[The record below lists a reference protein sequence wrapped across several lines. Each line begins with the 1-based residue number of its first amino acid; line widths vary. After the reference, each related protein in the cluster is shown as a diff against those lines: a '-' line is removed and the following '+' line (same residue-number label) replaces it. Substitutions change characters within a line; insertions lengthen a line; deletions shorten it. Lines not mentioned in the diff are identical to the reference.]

1 MIDQAR
7 IRVLSVDDHPF
18 LRSGIS
24 TIINDQPDMLV
35 VAEAANGHDAIQ
47 QFRMHRPDVTLMDLK
62 LPDLS
67 GIDTMIAIRLEFP
80 DARIV
85 MLTTYEG
92 DIDMQRAVTAG
103 ARGYMLKTMGPADLL
118 TVIRQVHAGKMHVP
132 AVVATCLAEHLGDED
147 LSKRET
153 EVLQH
158 LAGGNRNRDI
168 AARLF
173 ISEETVKNHVKHIM
187 EKLGATDRTQAV
199 AIAVRRGFIQL

>member
-92 DIDMQRAVTAG
+92 DIDMQRAFTAG
-103 ARGYMLKTMGPADLL
+103 GRGFMLETIGPAGLL
-118 TVIRQVHAGKMHVP
+118 TVICPGYPRGKQAP
-132 AVVATCLAEHLGDED
+132 AVLATT
-147 LSKRET
+147 LS
-153 EVLQH
+153 QH
-158 LAGGNRNRDI
+158 HP
-168 AARLF
+168 
-173 ISEETVKNHVKHIM
+173 VP
-187 EKLGATDRTQAV
+187 
-199 AIAVRRGFIQL
+199 

>member
-92 DIDMQRAVTAG
+92 DIDMQRAFTAG
-103 ARGYMLKTMGPADLL
+103 GRGFMLQNMSSSDLFPLILHGHARRMHAPALL
-118 TVIRQVHAGKMHVP
+118 
-132 AVVATCLAEHLGDED
+132 ATC
-147 LSKRET
+147 
-153 EVLQH
+153 V
-158 LAGGNRNRDI
+158 
-168 AARLF
+168 
-173 ISEETVKNHVKHIM
+173 
-187 EKLGATDRTQAV
+187 
-199 AIAVRRGFIQL
+199 